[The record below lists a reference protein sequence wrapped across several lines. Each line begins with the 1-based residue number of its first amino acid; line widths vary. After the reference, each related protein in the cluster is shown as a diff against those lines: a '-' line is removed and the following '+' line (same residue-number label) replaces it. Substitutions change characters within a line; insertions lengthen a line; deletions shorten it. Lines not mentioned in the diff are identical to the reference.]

1 MHGKGLHLRAKQAM
15 VPFHGHYSILQM
27 NVPLITRP
35 TSECHP
41 LYFSSK
47 KANNRTSSQPRIH
60 YIFHINSHGYKIHS
74 FTSFSKIYNQY
85 YCIAKGI
92 TRASRWLLTYL
103 AHTITLSAA
112 SIHYFHWIWQR
123 SLTLTWCI
131 NRLTCVSADVG
142 GGSIQPTWATH
153 TLVFTWTRMH
163 MQPLYNHHK
172 L

>member
-74 FTSFSKIYNQY
+74 FTSFRKIYNQY

-92 TRASRWLLTYL
+92 TRASHCINLGGFDCPTQKWPKMDLN
-103 AHTITLSAA
+103 ITLRHSRMRRT
-112 SIHYFHWIWQR
+112 I
-123 SLTLTWCI
+123 
-131 NRLTCVSADVG
+131 VS
-142 GGSIQPTWATH
+142 S
-153 TLVFTWTRMH
+153 
-163 MQPLYNHHK
+163 
-172 L
+172 